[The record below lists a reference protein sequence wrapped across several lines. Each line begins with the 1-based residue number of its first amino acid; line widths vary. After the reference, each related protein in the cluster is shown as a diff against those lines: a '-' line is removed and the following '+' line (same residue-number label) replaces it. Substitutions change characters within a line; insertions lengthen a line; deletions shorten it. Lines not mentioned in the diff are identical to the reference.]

1 VHCQPILGSR
11 QAGMKIEK
19 IKVQAR
25 RHEQKEEWADA
36 LSLYLKALERS
47 GEQDE
52 PDIAL
57 HNRIGDL
64 QVRIGDLEGAVES
77 YEQAIDLYL
86 EADLANNALAV
97 CRKLERSAPG
107 RTAIL
112 LRMGQIRVRQGF
124 LVDARQDFLDYA
136 AAQTAQGDEEEA
148 LRALEEFA
156 QLVPSDVEIRVFLAQ
171 RLAQE
176 ERQDEAERHLR
187 AAYRQLQRQGNQE
200 GAAGL
205 QEVAEGVLPGVT
217 LDSAAD
223 QRTTSGPTAETDPI
237 EGGPP
242 GVDEPDGE
250 DLTGF
255 EATSFAGWELDD
267 PAIEESDA
275 EEDPVEGP
283 ADLHLEELPSLDAPL
298 DLEAPLG
305 PDEATDPE
313 LQAESDPLEGTV
325 FDLEL
330 EPEPD
335 EESLEDPEPV
345 QVEDSLPML
354 GDEDWEEGAEEL
366 EGEVDDD
373 FDDAFEDPTPLPTLD
388 DSPSEDSVSL
398 PEVDPFEFADPW
410 GEVEEPAVEPDDTL
424 APVSP
429 PTDEDIPLRDRLN
442 ELRAKVMRDP
452 QDATGWRGLATVLLE
467 AEMEDEARVALKK
480 SHQAYAEAGDP
491 ERAMRVVRE
500 LIFLDPDEVA
510 HHQRLVEY
518 AHRTGDRAL
527 MVPAFLELADVL
539 ERTGAAQKAE
549 AVLGQVLALDPR
561 NPRAQK
567 GLIRLTRGEEEVPAP
582 EVEDDKPRGEFVDLG
597 GMVLDEATPSTYRW
611 KVADADPSGD
621 EDADF
626 ARMLAQ
632 FRERVARDLPSDD
645 ATPRYD
651 LGAAFKEMGL
661 LDEAITE
668 FQKAIRARPGHLA
681 SYEMM
686 GQCFLEKGQPEM
698 AVRSLTRALDADY
711 QVEDEL
717 LGIYY
722 YLAQAHEAVR
732 NPESARE
739 FYERVFSLDINFM
752 DVTERLRALR

>member
-1 VHCQPILGSR
+1 
-11 QAGMKIEK
+11 MKIEK
-19 IKVQAR
+19 IKEQAR
-25 RHEQKEEWADA
+25 RHEQQEEWADA
-36 LSLYLKALERS
+36 LSLYSKALERS
-47 GEQDE
+47 EEQDE

-156 QLVPSDVEIRVFLAQ
+156 QLVPTDVEIRVFLAQ
-171 RLAQE
+171 RLAQQ

-187 AAYRQLQRQGNQE
+187 AAFRQLQRQGNRE

-223 QRTTSGPTAETDPI
+223 PPTAAGPTAEPDLTEGDPS
-237 EGGPP
+237 
-242 GVDEPDGE
+242 GVDEPAQEE
-250 DLTGF
+250 DLAGF

-267 PAIEESDA
+267 PAIEERESDEA
-275 EEDPVEGP
+275 EADGS

-298 DLEAPLG
+298 DLEPPLG
-305 PDEATDPE
+305 PDEVTDLEQEDP
-313 LQAESDPLEGTV
+313 SDPLEGTV
-325 FDLEL
+325 FDLDFES
-330 EPEPD
+330 EPD
-335 EESLEDPEPV
+335 EESAEDPEPV
-345 QVEDSLPML
+345 QAADPLPML
-354 GDEDWEEGAEEL
+354 GDEDWDEVAAEEP
-366 EGEVDDD
+366 DDE
-373 FDDAFEDPTPLPTLD
+373 FDDGFDEEFDDEFEDSTPLPTLD
-388 DSPSEDSVSL
+388 DPTFEDPVPL
-398 PEVDPFEFADPW
+398 PEVDRFEFADPA
-410 GEVEEPAVEPDDTL
+410 EAVEQPVAEPTEPP
-424 APVSP
+424 APVSL
-429 PTDEDIPLRDRLN
+429 PTDGAVSLRDRLN
-442 ELRAKVMRDP
+442 ELRAKVMEDP
-452 QDATGWRGLATVLLE
+452 DDATGWRGLATVLLE

-500 LIFLDPDEVA
+500 LIFLDPDDVA

-527 MVPAFLELADVL
+527 MVPAYLELADVL
-539 ERTGAAQKAE
+539 ERTGASQKAE

-567 GLIRLTRGEEEVPAP
+567 GLIRLTRGADEAPAAQ
-582 EVEDDKPRGEFVDLG
+582 VEDDEPRGEFVDLG

-611 KVADADPSGD
+611 KMADADPSGD

-686 GQCFLEKGQPEM
+686 GQAFLEKGQPEM
-698 AVRSLTRALDADY
+698 AVRSLTRALEADY

-722 YLAQAHEAVR
+722 YLAQAHEAVG